1 MATTTSLVSFFTEL
15 MRLDIIEVEGGEG
28 ADEEDNNQNVD
39 DSIKSVELTKDGIAI
54 LNLNGF
60 TDKATTYDY
69 TLYAGDEIVQQDTI
83 TVKSG
88 KSSASLVIEDLT
100 KGTSY
105 RLEIG
110 GVSSK
115 IVIYNGKTDGKVEL
129 SSVTEPQAA
138 SRKEVELMFSNL
150 DQEQWGLWS
159 QLPTVGLDQKID
171 GNTIYLSGNLTV
183 IDKDNYADYK
193 EAIEQWL
200 SGTAADFEAFKTF
213 LTNQGYAMTNVTE
226 VGFAALVVDGKVA
239 VTCVVNDNGVVRALK
254 SEDATFQWTPSDN
267 VGEIT
272 VDVSGLKF

>member
-1 MATTTSLVSFFTEL
+1 M
-15 MRLDIIEVEGGEG
+15 
-28 ADEEDNNQNVD
+28 
-39 DSIKSVELTKDGIAI
+39 
-54 LNLNGF
+54 
-60 TDKATTYDY
+60 
-69 TLYAGDEIVQQDTI
+69 YAGDEIVQQDTI

-129 SSVTEPQAA
+129 SSVTEPQAT

-193 EAIEQWL
+193 EAIEQW
-200 SGTAADFEAFKTF
+200 SGKAEDFDAFMAS
-213 LTNQGYAMTNVTE
+213 LTKQGCDVEGVEE

-239 VTCVVNDNGVVRALK
+239 VTCIVNIDGEPRALK
-254 SEDATFQWTPSDN
+254 NTDATFKWTPSDN